1 MKSWIKFIKFFQQPF
16 RGKRGKILKKI
27 YPDYKN
33 LKILDLGGSESFWI
47 ESNIDINPENITI
60 LNISNYQK
68 EYSKLPGIK
77 KLTYDGNKIPFED
90 KSYDLVICNSVI
102 EHVKKNQ
109 RIIFSKEIMRVGKKF
124 FLQTPCFYFPIEPH
138 FVLPFIHWLPKKVGY
153 YFIYISPWKILG
165 KPDKEIINEYFF
177 NTNLLK
183 EDELVDLFQ
192 NAKIYKEKFL
202 GLTKSYI
209 FYT

>member
-1 MKSWIKFIKFFQQPF
+1 MKYWIKFIKFFQQPF
-16 RGKRGKILKKI
+16 RDKRGKILKKI
-27 YPDYKN
+27 YPDYKS

-47 ESNIDINPENITI
+47 ELNIEINPENITI

-102 EHVKKNQ
+102 EHVKKDQ

-138 FVLPFIHWLPKKVGY
+138 FVLPLIHWLPKKVGY
-153 YFIYISPWKILG
+153 YFIYISPWKILV
-165 KPDKEIINEYFF
+165 KPDKETINEYFF

-183 EDELVDLFQ
+183 EDELVDLFK

>member
-1 MKSWIKFIKFFQQPF
+1 MKFWIKFIKFFQQPF

-27 YPDYKN
+27 YPDYKS

-47 ESNIDINPENITI
+47 ESNIEINPENITI

-102 EHVKKNQ
+102 EHVKKDQ

-138 FVLPFIHWLPKKVGY
+138 FVLPLIHWLPKKVGY

-165 KPDKEIINEYFF
+165 KPDKETINEYFF

-183 EDELVDLFQ
+183 EDELVDLFK

>member
-1 MKSWIKFIKFFQQPF
+1 MKSWIKFIKFFQQLF
-16 RGKRGKILKKI
+16 RGKRGEILKKI

-68 EYSKLPGIK
+68 EYFKLPGIK

-102 EHVKKNQ
+102 EHIKK
-109 RIIFSKEIMRVGKKF
+109 IKELFFRKK
-124 FLQTPCFYFPIEPH
+124 
-138 FVLPFIHWLPKKVGY
+138 
-153 YFIYISPWKILG
+153 S
-165 KPDKEIINEYFF
+165 
-177 NTNLLK
+177 
-183 EDELVDLFQ
+183 
-192 NAKIYKEKFL
+192 
-202 GLTKSYI
+202 
-209 FYT
+209 

>member
-27 YPDYKN
+27 YPDYKS

-138 FVLPFIHWLPKKVGY
+138 FVLPLIHWLPKKVGY

-165 KPDKEIINEYFF
+165 KPDKETINEYFF

-183 EDELVDLFQ
+183 EDELVDLFK

>member
-1 MKSWIKFIKFFQQPF
+1 MKSWIKFIKFFQQLF

-68 EYSKLPGIK
+68 EYFKLPGIK

-102 EHVKKNQ
+102 EHIKK
-109 RIIFSKEIMRVGKKF
+109 IKELFFRKK
-124 FLQTPCFYFPIEPH
+124 
-138 FVLPFIHWLPKKVGY
+138 
-153 YFIYISPWKILG
+153 S
-165 KPDKEIINEYFF
+165 
-177 NTNLLK
+177 
-183 EDELVDLFQ
+183 
-192 NAKIYKEKFL
+192 
-202 GLTKSYI
+202 
-209 FYT
+209 